1 MKQNVGNFLL
11 WESYNNAYIPID
23 NLYQTNSTLFH
34 IDPYLNFTTQ
44 NGKHSVKNRYMRIGL
59 DNSTN
64 KEDTGKDLFSE
75 TYYFDYKFKGWID
88 YLSSDITVGATTSNV
103 FSYSEV
109 FNGENKSNS
118 QSCIILKN
126 KLITQHFLLVIDMNL
141 YELNQKK
148 EFELSNGDSTNDFKT
163 RFPLFYAQE

>member
-1 MKQNVGNFLL
+1 
-11 WESYNNAYIPID
+11 
-23 NLYQTNSTLFH
+23 
-34 IDPYLNFTTQ
+34 
-44 NGKHSVKNRYMRIGL
+44 MRIGL

-118 QSCIILKN
+118 QSLYTILEKQIN
-126 KLITQHFLLVIDMNL
+126 NTTFSVGNR
-141 YELNQKK
+141 YEFIRIKSEK

-163 RFPLFYAQE
+163 RFPLFYAGIKHKINTHNGI